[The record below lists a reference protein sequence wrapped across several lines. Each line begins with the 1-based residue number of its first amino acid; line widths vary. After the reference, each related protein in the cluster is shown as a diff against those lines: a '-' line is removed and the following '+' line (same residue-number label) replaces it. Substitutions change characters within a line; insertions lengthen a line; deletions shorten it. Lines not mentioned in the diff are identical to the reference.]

1 MRVDIV
7 TPERQLVSTDAA
19 GVAIPGMEGEMTVM
33 ENHTPTVTTLRP
45 GIVRLEDGTEFVV
58 SGGFAEISE
67 SGASVLAEMA
77 VPRTEATRDLLED
90 WLKEAE
96 AAFELAAE
104 EARTTAA
111 LKVNDMSELIRRLG

>member
-7 TPERQLVSTDAA
+7 TPERQLVSTDAS
-19 GVAIPGMEGEMTVM
+19 GVEIPGMEGDMTVM
-33 ENHTPTVTTLRP
+33 ENHAPTVTTLRP

-58 SGGFAEISE
+58 SGGFAEISD

-77 VPRTEATRDLLED
+77 VPRAEVNRDLLET

-96 AAFELAAE
+96 SAFDLAAE
-104 EARTTAA
+104 EAKTTAA
-111 LKVNDMSELIRRLG
+111 LKVNDVAELIRQIG

>member
-104 EARTTAA
+104 EARTAAA